1 MEAEEVEREERES
14 FFKWKKIFVRS
25 AHLTLVL
32 FITTSL
38 LVNNTSNFY
47 FDKI

>member
-1 MEAEEVEREERES
+1 MEREEKES

-25 AHLTLVL
+25 SHLTLVL

-38 LVNNTSNFY
+38 LVNNTSDIF
-47 FDKI
+47 